1 MRHSCK
7 GFRCRVGELARKVI
21 FERGASIRTTYKS
34 DRDDWTLAMVAAV
47 MGFSCMP
54 QQLIE
59 YAGVIAK
66 PFTDPELWREVS
78 LAMVRVRQYSPAV
91 NVLVQA
97 AETIKWLNGDR
108 RPSTSVQRPQAEPNH
123 MT

>member
-1 MRHSCK
+1 
-7 GFRCRVGELARKVI
+7 
-21 FERGASIRTTYKS
+21 
-34 DRDDWTLAMVAAV
+34 MVAAV

-54 QQLIE
+54 QQLIK